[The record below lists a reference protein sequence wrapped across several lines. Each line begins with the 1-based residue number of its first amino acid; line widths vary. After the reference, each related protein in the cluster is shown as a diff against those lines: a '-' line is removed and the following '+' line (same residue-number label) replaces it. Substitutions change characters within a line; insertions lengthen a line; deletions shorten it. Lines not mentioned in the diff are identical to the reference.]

1 MSNDVSIKSFIA
13 KLGTG
18 LAKPCRYRVEFNL
31 PAGFNADNAS
41 SLLGMNISSS
51 AALIRAVETN
61 LNQNGL
67 INVLCHTCSLP
78 QRSLLTYEHK
88 QLSAPYRVPYSQ
100 TYDPVTFSFYADS
113 EYIVREYFDIWQN
126 AVVNI
131 GSNTLNYYNEFTSDV
146 KIYAIDDAGEDTYSV
161 ILYEAYPINIGIVDL
176 SYSNMNATQTVT
188 VTLSYKYWASHYNTT
203 AVNRTQ

>member
-1 MSNDVSIKSFIA
+1 MKNDVSIKSFLA

-31 PAGFNADNAS
+31 PHGLDVNPDTPN
-41 SLLGMNISSS
+41 MNSDS
-51 AALIRAVETN
+51 AAARIRSVEKEF
-61 LNQNGL
+61 NQNGL
-67 INVLCHTCSLP
+67 VNVLCHTCNFP

-100 TYDPVTFSFYADS
+100 AYDPVTFSFYADS
-113 EYIVREYFDIWQN
+113 DYIVREYFDVWQN

-131 GSNTLNYYNEFTSDV
+131 GDNTINYYNEFTSDV
-146 KIYAIDDAGEDTYSV
+146 KIYAINAAGKDTYSV
-161 ILYEAYPINIGIVDL
+161 TLYEAYPINIGIVDL

-188 VTLSYKYWASHYNTT
+188 VTLSYKYWASNYNDT
-203 AVNRTQ
+203 AENRTQ

>member
-31 PAGFNADNAS
+31 PAGFNADP
-41 SLLGMNISSS
+41 SLPGVNTDS
-51 AALIRAVETN
+51 AASNIRTKEREY
-61 LNQNGL
+61 NQNGL
-67 INVLCHTCSLP
+67 VNVLCHTCSLP

-100 TYDPVTFSFYADS
+100 AYDPVTFSFYADS
-113 EYIVREYFDIWQN
+113 DYIVREYFDIWQN

-131 GSNTLNYYNEFTSDV
+131 GSNTINYYNEFTSDV
-146 KIYAIDDAGEDTYSV
+146 NIYAINDAGEDTYYV
-161 ILYEAYPINIGIVDL
+161 TLFEAYPINIGIVDL

-188 VTLSYKYWASHYNTT
+188 VTLSYKYWASSYNDT
-203 AVNRTQ
+203 AVNRTE